1 VNALSRRRFLRGSV
15 IAAAGVLAAACQ
27 PKVVEKVVE
36 QTVEVEKI
44 VEKVV
49 EKTVPVEVEKIVT
62 QEVVKAPTKGP
73 KMVVWAP
80 KHFIEAQNAYFT
92 DSVLLAAAKN
102 NFEAEVQ
109 LFPWGDYQQ
118 KQNAAIEAKTLPD
131 IILGISNA
139 RYAALGILEDVDDL
153 FREIGETGG
162 GWYEANE
169 ANVTVNGKAVGIPF
183 HNEPQVMYY
192 RSDIFSEAGY
202 TVPPKDMDEFVAMT
216 VDVTDPAKG
225 IYGFG
230 NTFAD
235 VPDGNNIFWGFL
247 WAYGGKVQDEN
258 GEIVFNSQES
268 IDALTWYT
276 DLYTK
281 HKVMPEAVTSWDDTG
296 NNKAWLAGQ
305 CACIY
310 NSGSILNNMR
320 TDDPGFA
327 EHVVVGPTP
336 AGPAG
341 PKTFQGGSTTG
352 IMKGT
357 KSYDQAAAIIREI
370 LSPERYP
377 GNLRSA
383 GGMFYPVL
391 KAYANDPF
399 FQEDAWNKQVVD
411 TVQYA
416 QYGHQPGPLAA
427 WIDEIGSV
435 WLWARMAAKVA
446 LKGVSPAQAVEE
458 AEAQLKEM
466 KAKYESM

>member
-1 VNALSRRRFLRGSV
+1 MNALSRRRFLRGSL
-15 IAAAGVLAAACQ
+15 IAATGILAAACQ

-36 QTVEVEKI
+36 RTVEVEKI
-44 VEKVV
+44 GEK
-49 EKTVPVEVEKIVT
+49 EVPVEVEKIVT
-62 QEVVKAPTKGP
+62 QEVIKTPEPGP
-73 KMVVWAP
+73 KMTVWAP
-80 KHFIEAQNAYFT
+80 KHFIQAQNDYFT
-92 DSVLLAAAKN
+92 DSVLLAAARN

-131 IILGISNA
+131 IILGINTA
-139 RYAALGILEDVDDL
+139 RYSTIGILEDVDDL

-169 ANVTVNGKAVGIPF
+169 ANVTIDGKAVGIPF

-192 RSDIFSEAGY
+192 RSDLFSAAGFEA
-202 TVPPKDMDEFVAMT
+202 PPKDMAEFVTMT
-216 VDVTDPAKG
+216 KAVTDPAKG

-230 NTFAD
+230 NTFSD
-235 VPDGNNIFWGFL
+235 VPDGNNIFWGLL
-247 WAYGGKVQDEN
+247 WAFGGKVQDEN
-258 GEIVFNSQES
+258 GEIAFNSQES

-276 DLYTK
+276 DLYLE
-281 HKVMPEAVTSWDDTG
+281 HKVMPEAVASWDDTG

-305 CACIY
+305 CASIY
-310 NSGSILNNMR
+310 NSGSILNAMR

-327 EHVVVGPTP
+327 EQVVVGPTP

-341 PKTFQGGSTTG
+341 PKTYQGGSVAG

-357 KSYDQAAAIIREI
+357 KSYDQAAEILRTI

-411 TVQYA
+411 LVQYA
-416 QYGHQPGPLAA
+416 QYPHQPGPLAA
-427 WIDEIGSV
+427 WIDEIGAKWTFS
-435 WLWARMAAKVA
+435 RMAAKVA
-446 LKGVSPAQAVEE
+446 LQGVSPAQAVEE
-458 AEAQLKEM
+458 AAAEMAEM